1 MQGVFDAAQVSGE
14 HPVKA
19 KALSGTSTSTSSKRE
34 TSLDQGLHTLGPL
47 RN

>member
-19 KALSGTSTSTSSKRE
+19 KALSGTST
-34 TSLDQGLHTLGPL
+34 
-47 RN
+47 

>member
-19 KALSGTSTSTSSKRE
+19 KALSGTSTKSW
-34 TSLDQGLHTLGPL
+34 
-47 RN
+47 RNIYATRQRQMV